1 MTSSFSTTRG
11 QRSRP
16 WQRSL
21 LLPSPKWIPSSNQ
34 HHHHVLTSTSKE
46 RSLSPLAMST
56 SHNHL
61 SVMSTS
67 TSSSS
72 SVNITQSTLTRP
84 VSNVNHSPPDQTFLL
99 QQQPMYY
106 NTMQPMMQQMHY
118 VVEQQVPNIQ
128 GMIMVN
134 GTPSGGMLTGHS
146 EHNTHGVGL
155 HNGLHNGTFTFPH
168 TTLGRGEKMV
178 HVEEN
183 HGGGQRLVTSRGGTW
198 SSWGV
203 EVGN

>member
-1 MTSSFSTTRG
+1 
-11 QRSRP
+11 
-16 WQRSL
+16 
-21 LLPSPKWIPSSNQ
+21 
-34 HHHHVLTSTSKE
+34 
-46 RSLSPLAMST
+46 
-56 SHNHL
+56 
-61 SVMSTS
+61 
-67 TSSSS
+67 
-72 SVNITQSTLTRP
+72 
-84 VSNVNHSPPDQTFLL
+84 
-99 QQQPMYY
+99 MYY